1 MGDSYAAGLGAGSMI
16 ESFDATCFRY
26 DGAYPVLLNGHLQPR
41 PSRFN
46 FVACSGD
53 NFPTIL
59 QKQLN
64 PSYLRPRW
72 GDRPEF
78 VTLSM
83 GGNDIGFKELV
94 TLCVYSIPLSPLMDC
109 AGAIARS
116 QRLVRSDDFTNDAI
130 NVIVTILRKAADRGI
145 PNFKIYV
152 TGYAQFFNERT
163 TQCNS
168 ISFRPS
174 WVKLKPKEYLT
185 IDRRRTLNRIAW
197 DLNVGLREAVMR
209 ASFGAPNRVFFI
221 DYDRAFEGHRFCDRV
236 EPNPDDANTWFLT
249 YGSHEAEIGDFLDS
263 IPQIHDVLNGHSNR
277 TFSYDTFVRLILN
290 ATADDEEKMRVGGY
304 LTRVFHPTLDGQ
316 RAIEER
322 LRNVVLATRILEGPT
337 ATTEIS

>member
-1 MGDSYAAGLGAGSMI
+1 MGDSYAAGVGAGNMI
-16 ESFDATCFRY
+16 ESFDATCYRY
-26 DGAYPVLLNGHLQPR
+26 DGAYPVLLNGHLQPH
-41 PSRFN
+41 PSKFN

-94 TLCVYSIPLSPLMDC
+94 TRCVYSIPLSPLDC

-116 QRLVRSDDFTNDAI
+116 QRLVNSKNFVNDAI
-130 NVIVTILRKAADRGI
+130 NVILTILRRAADRGI

-163 TQCNS
+163 TQCNN
-168 ISFRPS
+168 ISFRPK
-174 WVKLKPKEYLT
+174 WILKPKQYLT
-185 IDRRRTLNRIAW
+185 IDRRRTLNKIAR
-197 DLNVGLREAVMR
+197 DLNAGLREAVMR
-209 ASFGAPNRVFFI
+209 VSLGAPNRVFFI

-236 EPNPDDANTWFLT
+236 EPSPNDANTWFLT
-249 YGSHEAEIGDFLDS
+249 YGADEAVIGDFLDS
-263 IPQIHDVLNGHSNR
+263 IPQIHDVFRGHSNK
-277 TFSYDTFVRLILN
+277 TLSYDTLLQLVLN
-290 ATADDEEKMRVGGY
+290 ATADDKEKILVGGY
-304 LTRVFHPTLDGQ
+304 LVRIFHPKLDGQ

-322 LRNVVLATRILEGPT
+322 VRSVVLATRRLEASTG
-337 ATTEIS
+337 TTEISGY